1 MELRCPKCESPMRQY
16 ERNGITID
24 QCSQCKGVFLDRG
37 ELERLTEA
45 ESSYYAAQTPAPP
58 QAGYPSQSGGYPPQS
73 GGYPPQAAMPYQQQR
88 WGSPGSPDSPH
99 RYGGQQGHHRRRKKS
114 FLGELF
120 D

>member
-24 QCSQCKGVFLDRG
+24 QCSQCKGIFLDRG
-37 ELERLTEA
+37 ELERLSEA
-45 ESSYYAAQTPAPP
+45 EGSYYAQASAPP
-58 QAGYPSQSGGYPPQS
+58 PPGYPAQPGGYP
-73 GGYPPQAAMPYQQQR
+73 PPQAAMPYQQQR

-99 RYGGQQGHHRRRKKS
+99 HYGQQGHRRRRKS